1 MTDTFTDKF
10 TRADGD
16 IGSSY
21 TVPCG
26 GVVISD
32 ESVIPVDTGAIVSGF
47 SPLLPGVTAQKT
59 QVLYTADTLDLADYV
74 VRATWAHDGETATQL
89 DPGDITTPNSF
100 TILARMSKDPLLV
113 DLRSDEDPHCYD
125 QGYGARVTC
134 PLDGSAPTL
143 KIVKYMPDRRLPNMA
158 RPSSTEV
165 DGMVVLT
172 SVVLDADDLNVDPA
186 WDDSTYVQGA
196 LLPYKGFWQDMRLR
210 IRRADSEVILDVYLN
225 DRNLNQPKLT
235 WTDRRDP
242 LWGDVGVPG
251 FEFISGTVTPQPA
264 GVSPFDLQ
272 GLSLMRCGLFSA
284 GTIADPVQPQV
295 VSPGSQWTY
304 GRIVDRVIELVEKNG
319 DAKYNA
325 TVAGRTK
332 IQTYLKFVMEAEASI
347 IRTEGYWQWLK
358 KEQRLYL
365 INGQDEYELPE
376 NIGEIDL
383 VRPGNWNKRPL
394 QEMDPAIFFN
404 RTQGAT
410 QSGGQPYMYIRRG
423 PGPNN
428 RMRIRMF
435 PVPLLDSVQTI
446 TTEDPFLVIEY
457 FARQLFPSEPDN
469 QLPFVPQEDADVLVY
484 TAAALALTLDTDESN
499 SQRMAQMAG
508 LKMRE
513 LRRKNNRNTNNRIV
527 MRSAGDVWKDYQ
539 QVPLTRAA
547 SLGALLYL

>member
-1 MTDTFTDKF
+1 MTDTFLDKF
-10 TRADGD
+10 TRSDGD
-16 IGSSY
+16 IGANY

-59 QVLYTADTLDLADYV
+59 QVLYTADALDLADYV

-89 DPGDITTPNSF
+89 DPADITTPNSF

-172 SVVLDADDLNVDPA
+172 SVVLDADDLNVDPS

-210 IRRADSEVILDVYLN
+210 IRRADSEVILEVYLN

-242 LWGDVGVPG
+242 LWGETGVPG

-284 GTIADPVQPQV
+284 ATISDPVQPQV
-295 VSPGSQWTY
+295 TSPGSQWTY
-304 GRIVDRVIELVEKNG
+304 GRVVDRVIELVEKNG

-325 TVAGRTK
+325 TVAGQTK
-332 IQTYLKFVMEAEASI
+332 LRTYLRFVMEAEASI
-347 IRTEGYWQWLK
+347 IRTEGYWQWLRR
-358 KEQRLYL
+358 EQKLYL

-376 NIGEIDL
+376 NIGELDL

-394 QEMDPAIFFN
+394 QELDPNIFFN

-410 QSGGQPYMYIRRG
+410 QSGGQPYMYIRRS
-423 PGPNN
+423 PGANN
-428 RMRIRMF
+428 RLRIRIF
-435 PVPLLDSVQTI
+435 PIPLIDSIQTVN
-446 TTEDPFLVIEY
+446 TEDPYLTIEY
-457 FARQLFPSEPDN
+457 YARQLFPSDPDH

-484 TAAALALTLDTDESN
+484 TAASLALTLDTDEAN

-508 LKMRE
+508 IKIRE
-513 LRRKNNRNTNNRIV
+513 LRRKNNRNTNNRML

-547 SLGALLYL
+547 SLGSLLYL